1 MQSYFYTRIEG
12 NFLVGFLCLSLVRD
26 GLFWFKKVSFEKNGI
41 TGKSCSYFAE
51 KNSDFCRTASF
62 LRENDDRIRGFLD
75 VQFFFAWK
83 KKGRNK
89 FHACTLFKLAV
100 LSK

>member
-1 MQSYFYTRIEG
+1 MWLHFSLCFHGKSKVCKVIFTQGLKGISWLVFYVYLLLG
-12 NFLVGFLCLSLVRD
+12 MGFFDL
-26 GLFWFKKVSFEKNGI
+26 KKYHLKKNGI

-75 VQFFFAWK
+75 VQFFFA
-83 KKGRNK
+83 
-89 FHACTLFKLAV
+89 
-100 LSK
+100 